1 MELNDRQTSIEYF
14 KTKLP
19 DEAYQGIYNAIQD
32 YEYIRRFI
40 SPDRLK
46 ASDLPKDEDGCI
58 TVDISNLHI
67 LDNMDFFR
75 QPVLKFLKSGKYQ
88 KK

>member
-32 YEYIRRFI
+32 YEYIRRYKLFE
-40 SPDRLK
+40 K
-46 ASDLPKDEDGCI
+46 YDEK
-58 TVDISNLHI
+58 V
-67 LDNMDFFR
+67 
-75 QPVLKFLKSGKYQ
+75 
-88 KK
+88 